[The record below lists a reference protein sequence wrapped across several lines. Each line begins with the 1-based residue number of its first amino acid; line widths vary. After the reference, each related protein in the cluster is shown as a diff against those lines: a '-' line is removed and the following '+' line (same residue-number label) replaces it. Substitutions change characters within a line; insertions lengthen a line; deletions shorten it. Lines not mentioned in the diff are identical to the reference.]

1 MLPENAAENKH
12 EKNKQEKQT
21 ATTPNMN
28 ASLTDYLKSTPFY
41 FLPHHLISGIVYK
54 IARVKFSPIKKL
66 SLRIYLSLHEVNMSE
81 AVEENPYAYPTLN
94 AFFTRAL
101 KANARKI
108 DTTENTMVC
117 PVDGKVS
124 QAQAIENGRVFQAKG
139 QDYSLLELVG
149 GIEELAEPFTNASFA
164 TIYLSPRDYHR
175 IHMPIDGKLTDM
187 VYVPGRL
194 FSVAPHTVNTVPR
207 LFARNER
214 LVCKF
219 DTDHGPMIMI
229 LVGAVNVSAID
240 TVWAGSVTPPSKN
253 KVIHTTYENV
263 DIRLKKGMEMG
274 RFNLGS
280 TVVLLM
286 NNKVS
291 LEDAIKHD
299 EVVVLGQKL
308 ASYTL

>member
-1 MLPENAAENKH
+1 MK
-12 EKNKQEKQT
+12 
-21 ATTPNMN
+21 
-28 ASLTDYLKSTPFY
+28 ASFRDYLKSTPFY

-54 IARVKFSPIKKL
+54 IARIKFAPIKNFTLK
-66 SLRIYLSLHEVNMSE
+66 IYLSLHEVNMSE
-81 AVEENPYAYPTLN
+81 AVQENPYAYKTLN
-94 AFFTRAL
+94 AFFTRTL
-101 KANARKI
+101 KPGARSIDDTQNA
-108 DTTENTMVC
+108 MVC

-124 QAQAIENGRVFQAKG
+124 QAQAIEDGRIFQAKG
-139 QDYSLLELVG
+139 QNYNLLELVG
-149 GIEELAEPFTNASFA
+149 GIEELAQPFTNSSFA
-164 TIYLSPRDYHR
+164 TIYLSPKDYHR
-175 IHMPIDGKLTDM
+175 IHMPIDGTLTDM

-219 DTDHGPMIMI
+219 ETDHGPMIMI

-240 TVWAGSVTPPSKN
+240 TVWAGAVTPPSKN

-263 DIRLKKGMEMG
+263 NISLKKGMEMG

-286 NNKVS
+286 NDKVA
-291 LEDAIKHD
+291 LDDTIKHGKT
-299 EVVVLGQKL
+299 VQLGQKL
-308 ASYTL
+308 ASYSL

>member
-1 MLPENAAENKH
+1 MK
-12 EKNKQEKQT
+12 
-21 ATTPNMN
+21 
-28 ASLTDYLKSTPFY
+28 ASFTDYLKSSPFY
-41 FLPHHLISGIVYK
+41 ILPHHAISGLIFF
-54 IARVKFSPIKKL
+54 IARIQWKPIKDF
-66 SLRIYLSLHEVNMSE
+66 SLKVYLALHDVNMSE
-81 AVEENPYAYPTLN
+81 AVEENPYAYPCLN

-101 KANARKI
+101 KADARPI
-108 DTTENTMVC
+108 DETDNSLCC
-117 PVDGKVS
+117 PVDGRVS
-124 QAQAIENGRVFQAKG
+124 QAMPIKNGRVFQAKNH
-139 QDYSLLELVG
+139 DYSLLELVG
-149 GIEELAEPFTNASFA
+149 GIEELAADFTNGNFA

-175 IHMPIDGKLTDM
+175 IHMPMDGTLTDM

-219 DTDHGPMIMI
+219 NTEHGPVIMI

-253 KVIHTTYENV
+253 KVIHTRYENV
-263 DIRLKKGMEMG
+263 EISLKKGAEMG

-286 NNKVS
+286 PENCK
-291 LEDAIKHD
+291 LDDGITHDAPVK
-299 EVVVLGQKL
+299 LGQLL
-308 ASYTL
+308 AKY

>member
-1 MLPENAAENKH
+1 MK
-12 EKNKQEKQT
+12 
-21 ATTPNMN
+21 
-28 ASLTDYLKSTPFY
+28 ASFTDYLKSTPFY
-41 FLPHHLISGIVYK
+41 FLPHHLISAVVFK
-54 IARVKFSPIKKL
+54 IARIKWAPVKNFTLK
-66 SLRIYLSLHEVNMSE
+66 IYLSLHEVNMSE
-81 AVEENPYAYPTLN
+81 AVEENPYAYETLN

-101 KANARKI
+101 KPSARVI
-108 DTTENTMVC
+108 DNSESTMVC

-124 QAQAIENGRVFQAKG
+124 QAQAIKNGRVFQAKG

-149 GIEELAEPFTNASFA
+149 GIDKLAEDFTNASFA

-175 IHMPIDGKLTDM
+175 IHMPVDGKLTDM

-219 DTDHGPMIMI
+219 ETDHGPMIMI

-253 KVIHTTYENV
+253 KIIHTTYENV
-263 DIRLKKGMEMG
+263 DISLKKGIEMG

-286 NNKVS
+286 NDKVT
-291 LEDAIKHD
+291 LDDAIKHD
-299 EVVVLGQKL
+299 APVVLGQKL
-308 ASYTL
+308 SSYKI

>member
-1 MLPENAAENKH
+1 
-12 EKNKQEKQT
+12 
-21 ATTPNMN
+21 MN
-28 ASLTDYLKSTPFY
+28 ASFIDYLKSTPFY

-54 IARVKFSPIKKL
+54 VARIKFTPIKNFTLK
-66 SLRIYLSLHEVNMSE
+66 IYLHLHEVNMSE
-81 AVEENPYAYPTLN
+81 AIEENPYAYETLN

-101 KANARKI
+101 KPTARTIDNSENAL
-108 DTTENTMVC
+108 VC

-149 GIEELAEPFTNASFA
+149 GIDELARPFTNSSFA

-219 DTDHGPMIMI
+219 DTDHGPLIMI

-240 TVWAGSVTPPSKN
+240 TVWAGAVTPPSKH
-253 KVIHTTYENV
+253 KVIHTTYENI

-286 NNKVS
+286 NENVS
-291 LEDAIKHD
+291 LNDAIVHG
-299 EVVVLGQKL
+299 EVVTLGQKL
-308 ASYTL
+308 ATYKI

>member
-1 MLPENAAENKH
+1 MK
-12 EKNKQEKQT
+12 
-21 ATTPNMN
+21 
-28 ASLTDYLKSTPFY
+28 ASFSDYLKSTPFY
-41 FLPHHLISGIVYK
+41 FLPHHLISGIVFK
-54 IARVKFSPIKKL
+54 VARIKFAPIKNFTLK
-66 SLRIYLSLHEVNMSE
+66 IYLSLHEVNMSE
-81 AVEENPYAYPTLN
+81 AVEENPYAYETLN

-101 KANARKI
+101 KPAARTI
-108 DTTENTMVC
+108 DDSANTMVC

-124 QAQAIENGRVFQAKG
+124 QAQAIEDGRIFQAKG

-149 GIEELAEPFTNASFA
+149 GISELAQPFTNSSFA

-175 IHMPIDGKLTDM
+175 IHMPIDGTLTDM

-194 FSVAPHTVNTVPR
+194 FSVAPHTVNTVPK

-219 DTDHGPMIMI
+219 ETDHGPMIMI

-240 TVWAGSVTPPSKN
+240 TVWAGAVTPPSKN

-263 DIRLKKGMEMG
+263 NISLEKGMEMG

-280 TVVLLM
+280 TVILLM
-286 NNKVS
+286 NNKVTLDDS
-291 LEDAIKHD
+291 IRHAES
-299 EVVVLGQKL
+299 VVLGQKL
-308 ASYTL
+308 ATYTL

>member
-1 MLPENAAENKH
+1 MK
-12 EKNKQEKQT
+12 
-21 ATTPNMN
+21 
-28 ASLTDYLKSTPFY
+28 ASFTDYLKSTPFY
-41 FLPHHLISGIVYK
+41 FLPHHLISAVVYK
-54 IARVKFSPIKKL
+54 IARIQWAPVKNFT
-66 SLRIYLSLHEVNMSE
+66 LRIYLSLHEVNMAE
-81 AVEENPYAYPTLN
+81 ADEENPYAYKTLN

-101 KANARKI
+101 KPDARII
-108 DTTENTMVC
+108 DNTENTMVC

-149 GIEELAEPFTNASFA
+149 GIDKLAKDFNNSSFA
-164 TIYLSPRDYHR
+164 TIYLSPKDYHR
-175 IHMPIDGKLTDM
+175 IHMPLDGKLSDM

-194 FSVAPHTVNTVPR
+194 FSVAPHTVKTVPR

-219 DTDHGPMIMI
+219 ETDHGPMIMI

-253 KVIHTTYENV
+253 KIIHTTYENTE
-263 DIRLKKGMEMG
+263 ISLKKGAEMG

-280 TVVLLM
+280 TVILLM
-286 NNKVS
+286 NDKVT
-291 LEDAIKHD
+291 LDEAIKHD
-299 EVVVLGQKL
+299 ESVKLGQKL
-308 ASYTL
+308 ASYKL

>member
-1 MLPENAAENKH
+1 MK
-12 EKNKQEKQT
+12 
-21 ATTPNMN
+21 
-28 ASLTDYLKSTPFY
+28 ASFTDYLKSTPFY
-41 FLPHHLISGIVYK
+41 FLPHHLISAVVFK
-54 IARVKFSPIKKL
+54 IARIKWAPVKNFTLKV
-66 SLRIYLSLHEVNMSE
+66 YLSLHEVNMSE
-81 AVEENPYAYPTLN
+81 AVEENPYAYETLN

-101 KANARKI
+101 KSSSRII
-108 DTTENTMVC
+108 DTTENTLVC

-149 GIEELAEPFTNASFA
+149 GIDELANDFSNASFA

-219 DTDHGPMIMI
+219 ETDHGPMIMI

-253 KVIHTTYENV
+253 KIIHTTYENV
-263 DIRLKKGMEMG
+263 DISLQKGIEMG

-286 NNKVS
+286 NDKVT
-291 LEDAIKHD
+291 LDAAIKHD
-299 EVVVLGQKL
+299 EVVILGQKL
-308 ASYTL
+308 ASYNV